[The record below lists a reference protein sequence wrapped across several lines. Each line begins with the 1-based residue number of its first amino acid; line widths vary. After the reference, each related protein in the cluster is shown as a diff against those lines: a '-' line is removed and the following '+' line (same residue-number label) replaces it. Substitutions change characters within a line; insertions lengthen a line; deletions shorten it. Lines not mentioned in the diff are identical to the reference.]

1 MALLEFTFNDYIGIE
16 ILFQKDGVCE
26 AQIQLDSAKHLNS
39 LGWVHGGIL
48 LTTLDSVMGYAVGSL
63 IEPEKD
69 EWTATTQISYQFINA
84 AKPDALLK
92 GIGKVVKFGK
102 KNAFIEG
109 EIYDDEGTLIA
120 KSHGIWAVKRK

>member
-1 MALLEFTFNDYIGIE
+1 MALLEYTFNDYIGIE
-16 ILFQKDGVCE
+16 ILSQENGTCE
-26 AQIQLDSAKHLNS
+26 ARIQLDSTKHLNS

-48 LTTLDSVMGYAVGSL
+48 LSTLDSVMGYAVGSL
-63 IEPEKD
+63 IEPEKN

-92 GIGKVVKFGK
+92 GIGKVLKFGK

-109 EIYDDEGTLIA
+109 EIYDDEGMLVA
-120 KSHGIWAVKRK
+120 KSHGIWAVKRN